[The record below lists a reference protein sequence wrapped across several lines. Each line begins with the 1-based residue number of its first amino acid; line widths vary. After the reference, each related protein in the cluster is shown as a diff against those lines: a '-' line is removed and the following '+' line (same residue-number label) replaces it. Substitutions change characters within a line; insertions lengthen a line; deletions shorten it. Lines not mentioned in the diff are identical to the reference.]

1 MNPERVIAVCAG
13 LISLVLI
20 TAIPSSLA
28 EYSLG
33 SRAEGWH
40 ETSGRVIERSDI
52 NLPRFKC
59 LICQTGYSLIEY
71 QYEDRN
77 GKVLTGSAQA
87 PRVSHIYTGASIS
100 LKVNPEDQS
109 ESLPVVLMS
118 DYKMANG
125 FTALFSLLAPLG
137 LLYAARRLW
146 RQEIKLN
153 TKTVD

>member
-52 NLPRFKC
+52 SLPRFKC
-59 LICQTGYSLIEY
+59 LICQTGNSIIEY

-87 PRVSHIYTGASIS
+87 PRVSHIYMGASIS
-100 LKVNPEDQS
+100 LKVNPDDQS
-109 ESLPVVLMS
+109 ESLPVELIS
-118 DYKMANG
+118 EYKTANR
-125 FTALFSLLAPLG
+125 FTALFSLLAALG

-146 RQEIKLN
+146 R
-153 TKTVD
+153 